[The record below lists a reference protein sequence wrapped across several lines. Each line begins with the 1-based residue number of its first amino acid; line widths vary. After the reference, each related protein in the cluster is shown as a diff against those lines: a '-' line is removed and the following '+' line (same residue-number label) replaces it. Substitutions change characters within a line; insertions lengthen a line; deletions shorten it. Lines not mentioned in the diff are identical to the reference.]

1 MRYALSWTDAQ
12 VRHIRPVTPTVRL
25 FEIVP
30 DRGGPEPYPV
40 GSHINVEVFIR
51 GLPETRSYSLVG
63 EPAADCYRI
72 AVKRLPESRGGS
84 AYMWS
89 LTEGARLTITHPQS
103 HFDLE
108 YGHAEYLLIA
118 GGIGITPIYGMALNL
133 ARRGANLRMAYA
145 ARTRAEL
152 AFGDELRDVLG
163 PRLQTFVSDEGRHL
177 DIRSALTDLGP
188 GGLAAVCGPL
198 PMLDEVRRVWR
209 ELERNP
215 GDLRF
220 ETFGSS
226 GTRASEAFRVR
237 LMPQN
242 REIVVPETQSM
253 LDALNRAGFE
263 IMSDCER
270 GECGICAVDVL
281 DVEGEIDHR
290 DVFFSDEQKKE
301 SHKMCTC
308 VSRAIGTVTIDTA
321 YRPD

>member
-1 MRYALSWTDAQ
+1 MRYALSWTDAHL
-12 VRHIRPVTPTVRL
+12 RHIRPVTPTVRL

-30 DRGGPEPYPV
+30 NHGRPDPYPV
-40 GSHINVEVFIR
+40 GSHLNVQVLIG
-51 GLPETRSYSLVG
+51 GLPDTRSYSLVG
-63 EPAADCYRI
+63 EPAPECYRI

-103 HFDLE
+103 HFEIE
-108 YGHAEYLLIA
+108 YGHPEYLLIA

-133 ARRGANLRMAYA
+133 ARRGANLRMGYA

-152 AFGDELRDVLG
+152 AFGDALHDVLG
-163 PRLQTFVSDEGRHL
+163 PRLQTFVSDEGQHL
-177 DIRSALTDLGP
+177 DIRSALASLGP

-209 ELERNP
+209 DLERNP

-226 GTRASEAFRVR
+226 GTRAPEPFRVR

-242 REIVVPETQSM
+242 RELVVPETQSM
-253 LDALNRAGFE
+253 LDALNQAGFE

-270 GECGICAVDVL
+270 GECGICAVNVL